1 MRYEVSNA
9 KGKMRYEKLRAFFH
23 GTGVNVRP
31 VLKVHGEKFVT
42 RQPVWLNVDRQ
53 VAERT

>member
-9 KGKMRYEKLRAFFH
+9 KGKMRYEKIRAFLH

-31 VLKVHGEKFVT
+31 ILKVDSRKLMG
-42 RQPVWLNVDRQ
+42 RQSIWLNVDRHLH
-53 VAERT
+53 EK